1 MTPRTSS
8 SQIAL
13 RALVLLGPV
22 VAVLA
27 TGPAGNWPP
36 WWIAGAVVG
45 TAAAAA
51 WAPDSPYGTAAGLVV
66 LGWWAIALED
76 SLPASILVAA
86 LALVVAHVAALL
98 ASYGPPT
105 MPLDSATL
113 VLWVRRGALVALTV
127 PAAWVLALL
136 LRGEPEQPGIWLLGA
151 ATAFAA
157 TVAAT
162 AALAV
167 RTGEG

>member
-1 MTPRTSS
+1 MSR

-36 WWIAGAVVG
+36 WWIAGAVAAA
-45 TAAAAA
+45 AAAAA
-51 WAPDSPYGTAAGLVV
+51 WDPDAPYGTGAGLGV

-86 LALVVAHVAALL
+86 LALVTAHVAGVL
-98 ASYGPPT
+98 ASYGPST
-105 MPLDSATL
+105 MPIDAAT
-113 VLWVRRGALVALTV
+113 VALWVRRGALVLVTV

-151 ATAFAA
+151 LAAFVATA
-157 TVAAT
+157 AAT

-167 RTGEG
+167 RAAED

>member
-1 MTPRTSS
+1 MSR
-8 SQIAL
+8 SQIVL
-13 RALVLLGPV
+13 RALVFLGPI

-36 WWIAGAVVG
+36 YLVIGAVVG

-51 WAPDSPYGTAAGLVV
+51 WDPDSPYGTGAGLVV

-76 SLPASILVAA
+76 SLPASILVAG
-86 LALVVAHVAALL
+86 LALVVAHVAAVL
-98 ASYGPPT
+98 ASYGPAT
-105 MPLDSATL
+105 MPVDAPTIR
-113 VLWVRRGALVALTV
+113 LWAVRGALVLVTV
-127 PAAWVLALL
+127 PSAWLLARA

-151 ATAFAA
+151 CAAFAA

-162 AALAV
+162 AGLAV
-167 RTGEG
+167 RARED